1 MAETAIKAALREI
14 VCIRARR
21 CASVHMKLE

>member
-1 MAETAIKAALREI
+1 MAETTIKAAFREI
-14 VCIRARR
+14 VFIRARR